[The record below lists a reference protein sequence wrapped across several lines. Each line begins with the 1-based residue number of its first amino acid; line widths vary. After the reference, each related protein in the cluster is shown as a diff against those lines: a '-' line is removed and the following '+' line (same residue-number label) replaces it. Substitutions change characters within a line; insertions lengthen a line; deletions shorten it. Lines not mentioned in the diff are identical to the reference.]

1 VINSE
6 NSKKETK
13 AGVKDKIKEQ
23 DLSKKIIQKKA
34 SDKERFRLDELT
46 KKIKDLDEQL
56 LRSLAEN
63 ENIRKRHEKEINDN
77 LKYSTKNF
85 AFSLLTVTDNFQR
98 AIESIPKDKTEK
110 DPIFKN
116 LVVGIK
122 AIEKE
127 LYDILEKNGI
137 KKFDCINKK
146 FDPNLHQ
153 AVSKIHS
160 NLVDGIIVQELQKG
174 FMIGDRLLRPSMVVV
189 SMGPEKKK

>member
-1 VINSE
+1 MNNSE
-6 NSKKETK
+6 NLKKETK
-13 AGVKDKIKEQ
+13 VGVKEKTKEQ
-23 DLSKKIIQKKA
+23 DLSKKVTSKKT
-34 SDKERFRLDELT
+34 SDKEKLRLDELS
-46 KKIKDLDEQL
+46 KKIKDSQDQL

-63 ENIRKRHEKEINDN
+63 ENLRKRHEKEINDN
-77 LKYSTKNF
+77 LKYATKNF
-85 AFSLLTVTDNFQR
+85 AFSLLTVIDNFQR
-98 AIESIPKDKTEK
+98 ALESIPKDKIEK
-110 DPIFKN
+110 DPIIKN
-116 LVVGIK
+116 LVVGIQ

-127 LYDILEKNGI
+127 FHDIFEKNGI

-174 FMIGDRLLRPSMVVV
+174 FMIGERLLRPSMVVV